1 MEYVKLGKSDLMVSK
16 IGLGTWQFGDKDWGW
31 GTDYGEREALEV
43 IERALD
49 LGINFIDT
57 AEVYGDGLSE
67 TIVGKAIAGKR
78 DKVIL
83 ATKVSGHHLQYEDV
97 LRAAEGSL
105 KRLNTDFIDLYQIH
119 WPSWYY
125 PLEETMRALE
135 KLVEEGKVRY
145 LGLSNFSPPLI
156 REARRALAR
165 AEIISNQV
173 RYNLLQR
180 EIEKGILPYCKRR
193 GISIIAWS
201 PLAKGLLTGKFHE
214 GNLPQDELRKEDPLF
229 AKRENLQQ
237 ALKLVEVLKEIAL
250 NHGKTVA
257 QVALNWLIAQ
267 PGVIAIPGAKR
278 PAQVEENAGACGWKL
293 SEEEQERIAK
303 AASEIRMNYF

>member
-1 MEYVKLGKSDLMVSK
+1 
-16 IGLGTWQFGDKDWGW
+16 
-31 GTDYGEREALEV
+31 
-43 IERALD
+43 
-49 LGINFIDT
+49 
-57 AEVYGDGLSE
+57 
-67 TIVGKAIAGKR
+67 
-78 DKVIL
+78 
-83 ATKVSGHHLQYEDV
+83 LQYEDV

-173 RYNLLQR
+173 RYNLVQR

-278 PAQVEENAGACGWKL
+278 PAQVEENARACGWKL

-303 AASEIRMNYF
+303 AANEIRMNYF